1 MGKINLRPWLTIP
14 GADWI
19 FFPENPVRS
28 AMPNTWILINLFRNV
43 SYLCV
48 SYLINRYLLVIKTPC
63 FERRYMIKASYYYF
77 SGFIATTVMLSSMRL
92 LFLRTK
98 SSCTIRLN
106 ASFWTSCFR
115 GRPFPR
121 LPRAPYAALQPSLN
135 EKITRM
141 SCHCYRA
148 TTVLYRP
155 HGHHRSRATWREHGA
170 DFRRWKRRLL
180 IDIRAGLFWRSCAA
194 QDATRDLQTCQDLN
208 DHPTYLRVA
217 IFFWH
222 RGRGSG
228 MREWPT
234 SRVVAV

>member
-155 HGHHRSRATWREHGA
+155 RGHHQSRAILARTRCRLSEMKTEISCRHP
-170 DFRRWKRRLL
+170 RRVLASMRGVRR
-180 IDIRAGLFWRSCAA
+180 
-194 QDATRDLQTCQDLN
+194 N
-208 DHPTYLRVA
+208 
-217 IFFWH
+217 
-222 RGRGSG
+222 
-228 MREWPT
+228 
-234 SRVVAV
+234 